1 MIEIKNVSAGYEGKS
16 VVSNANIVFEQGKIT
31 VLVGPNGCG
40 KSTLLKSVVGIVPY
54 TAGDILIKGIST
66 QKMSTKETAQKIAY
80 LAQNKK
86 APDISVMKMVLHGRF
101 AYLGYPRKYS
111 EKDIEI
117 AQRAIE
123 WAGLEDKKEMIVS
136 KLSGGMQQKVYLAM
150 ALAQDTDAIL
160 LDEPTTYLDVA
171 HQFRLMEMVK
181 TLAANGKTVVMVL
194 HDLTQAMQ
202 IADKIIV
209 MKEGQIISK
218 GTAEE
223 VYHNQSLESAFGVKL
238 EKLQTK
244 EGKCVWH
251 YSHFL

>member
-1 MIEIKNVSAGYEGKS
+1 MIEVKNVSAGYEGKS
-16 VVSNANIVFEQGKIT
+16 VVNDANVTFEEGEIT

-66 QKMSTKETAQKIAY
+66 KKMSAKQMAQKVAY

-111 EKDIEI
+111 AKDIEI
-117 AQRAIE
+117 AKRAIK
-123 WAGLEDKKEMIVS
+123 WADLEEKSEMLVS

-150 ALAQDTDAIL
+150 ALAQDTDVIL
-160 LDEPTTYLDVA
+160 LDEPTTYLDVS
-171 HQFRLMEMVK
+171 HQFRLMDMVK
-181 TLAANGKTVVMVL
+181 KLAAEGKMVVMVL
-194 HDLTQAMQ
+194 HDLTQAME

-209 MKEGQIISK
+209 MKEGGIISQ
-218 GTAEE
+218 GTVEE
-223 VYHNQSLESAFGVKL
+223 IYKDHS
-238 EKLQTK
+238 
-244 EGKCVWH
+244 
-251 YSHFL
+251 

>member
-1 MIEIKNVSAGYEGKS
+1 MIEVKNVSAGYEGKS
-16 VVSNANIVFEQGKIT
+16 VVSDANVIFEEGKIT

-66 QKMSTKETAQKIAY
+66 KKMSAKQMAQKIAY

-111 EKDIEI
+111 AKDIEI
-117 AQRAIE
+117 AQRAIK
-123 WAGLEDKKEMIVS
+123 WADLEEKSEMLVS

-160 LDEPTTYLDVA
+160 LDEPTTYLDVS
-171 HQFRLMEMVK
+171 HQFRLMDMVK
-181 TLAANGKTVVMVL
+181 KLAAEGKMVVMVL
-194 HDLTQAMQ
+194 HDLTQAME

-209 MKEGQIISK
+209 MKEGKIISQ
-218 GTAEE
+218 GTVEE
-223 VYHNQSLESAFGVKL
+223 IYKDHSLEAAFDVKI

-251 YSHFL
+251 YSRFL